1 MSVESLS
8 NQSVTIYPQGER
20 DKYNKLAYGTGVTS
34 RCRFTKT
41 SKTIVTPQNEK
52 EPIDGVVT
60 IPGNPAAETGDKLVY
75 AGDNY
80 RIMAK
85 KEAIAG
91 NGAVHH
97 ITLQVQ
103 KWST

>member
-8 NQSVTIYPQGER
+8 NQTVTIYPQGQR
-20 DKYNKLAYGTGVTS
+20 DKYNKLSYGAGVDS
-34 RCRFTKT
+34 RARFTKT

-52 EPIDGVVT
+52 EPIDGIVT
-60 IPGNPAAETGDKLVY
+60 IPGNPAAESGDKLVY
-75 AGDNY
+75 GSDNY

-91 NGAVHH
+91 DGSVHH